1 MLATGSK
8 VRGGVEGSDDERMN
22 EWAAC
27 PGSKIP
33 SVQRSTNMER
43 QVWNVYAPVFKLLLK
58 MCFETE
64 TVCATGV
71 ARKETLVVFPVVFE
85 SNVTPYLE
93 ERGEQG

>member
-1 MLATGSK
+1 M
-8 VRGGVEGSDDERMN
+8 DERM
-22 EWAAC
+22 
-27 PGSKIP
+27 GSMSWEQNTLCTEVDP
-33 SVQRSTNMER
+33 RER

-64 TVCATGV
+64 MVCATGV

-85 SNVTPYLE
+85 SNATPYLE